1 MARTAGRPRQ
11 FDHDQALD
19 GALRLFWR
27 NGLTGTSV
35 DQLAAAMRINKPSL
49 YNAFGGKEAV
59 YRLALHTF
67 VDRMEQEVGT
77 ALDHPDI
84 NVALTAFFE
93 QALRVYFEATPALG
107 CFAMCTAAL
116 DAGNNDD
123 IRDDLQKVI
132 RQLDLRLKKRFALAQ
147 RQGQVAH
154 GQNAL
159 HLARLSQSVLHGLAL
174 RARAG
179 EPRTTLQQFAKQS
192 VRLICAAA

>member
-11 FDHDQALD
+11 FDHDQSMD
-19 GALRLFWR
+19 GALQLFWR

-59 YRLALHTF
+59 YRLALQTF

-77 ALDHPDI
+77 ALDHTDI

-93 QALRVYFEATPALG
+93 RALQVYFEATPALG

-123 IRDDLQKVI
+123 IRDDLRQVI

-147 RQGQVAH
+147 QQGQVAQS
-154 GQNAL
+154 QNAL

-179 EPRTTLQQFAKQS
+179 ERRSTLRQFARQS
-192 VRLICAAA
+192 VRLICAAV